1 MRWWLLIAL
10 LVALAGCSADPSK
23 PAGSGSSAA
32 RSPAA
37 PSPAYDG
44 AAYAKQVSDAV
55 LSGLSN
61 DQGMATSFADMCST
75 PVAWACA
82 IAKIESES
90 PGSVK
95 VTLQPEQMWIS
106 KTTERDW
113 YKFGEQVARGVY
125 NFAEAAGEPEP
136 GGGWRKLVKPPS
148 RVDVYQSNGELAY
161 MSPMSFPGR

>member
-1 MRWWLLIAL
+1 MRWLLVAL
-10 LVALAGCSADPSK
+10 LLALAGCSADPNK
-23 PAGSGSSAA
+23 PGSSGN
-32 RSPAA
+32 SPTTS
-37 PSPAYDG
+37 SPAYDG

-61 DQGMATSFADMCST
+61 DQGMATTFADMCST

-136 GGGWRKLVKPPS
+136 GGGWRKFVKPPN
-148 RVDVYQSNGELAY
+148 RVDVYQSNGSVAY
-161 MSPMSFPGR
+161 LSPMSFPGR